1 VRKWLLVLGVPLAGL
16 IAIGLIGIGLLYVAS
31 RKAPD
36 FYKQALVADPKV
48 AEKASD
54 ELLERA
60 TALASDLEKEG
71 QWEATFSDVQINGW
85 LAVDLERNHP
95 EALPRSIRDPRVAI
109 TAEAL
114 TVAAGFDRGEI
125 KSVLSLT
132 FDVYVPEP
140 NVIALRVR
148 KARAGLLPLP
158 LDSVLQRVSEAAS
171 QLGLTVEWRQEE
183 GDPVALVS
191 FPAPRDEENK
201 VVQVE
206 ELRLG
211 DGVVHLSG
219 TTMRR

>member
-1 VRKWLLVLGVPLAGL
+1 MRKWLLVLGVPVAGLVAIGL
-16 IAIGLIGIGLLYVAS
+16 IAIGLLYLAS

-36 FYKQALVADPKV
+36 FYKQALVADRKE

-71 QWEATFSDVQINGW
+71 QWEASFSDAQINGW

-95 EALPRSIRDPRVAI
+95 EALPKSISDPRVAI
-109 TAEAL
+109 TTEAL
-114 TVAAGFDRGEI
+114 TLAAGFDRGEV

-132 FDVYVPEP
+132 VGVYVPQP
-140 NVIALRVR
+140 NVIALRIR

-171 QLGLTVEWRQEE
+171 QLNLAVEWRQEE

-191 FPAPRDEENK
+191 FPAPRNNENK
-201 VVQVE
+201 LVQVE
-206 ELRLG
+206 ELELG

-219 TTMRR
+219 TTLRR

>member
-1 VRKWLLVLGVPLAGL
+1 MRKWLLVLGVPVAGLVAIGL
-16 IAIGLIGIGLLYVAS
+16 IAIGLLYLAS

-36 FYKQALVADPKV
+36 FYEQALVADRKE

-71 QWEATFSDVQINGW
+71 QWEASFSDAQINGW

-95 EALPRSIRDPRVAI
+95 EALPKSISDPRVAI

-114 TVAAGFDRGEI
+114 TLAAGFDRGEV

-132 FDVYVPEP
+132 VGVYVPQP
-140 NVIALRVR
+140 NVIALRIR

-171 QLGLTVEWRQEE
+171 QLNLAVEWRQEE

-191 FPAPRDEENK
+191 FPAPRNNENK
-201 VVQVE
+201 LVQVE
-206 ELRLG
+206 ELELG

-219 TTMRR
+219 TTLRR